1 MSYLDSDEE
10 EEFVIEYSRC
20 LLPGHLLDTSTEDLD
35 EDVFNI
41 SGVSSIE
48 SPEGGVDEI
57 PYAPAVI
64 PSGVITPD
72 HRVTQMRR
80 AVSKLCQRLA
90 VDASERGVG
99 YGGGHTFA
107 GEEAE
112 MRDPVNES
120 FGAEGDMKVGPD
132 SVFGAVPEVRSRSA
146 ILSRRSGGDVSFD
159 N

>member
-10 EEFVIEYSRC
+10 EEFVIEYSRR

-64 PSGVITPD
+64 PSGVISPD
-72 HRVTQMRR
+72 HRVTQMQR
-80 AVSKLCQRLA
+80 AVSIILPAVGCRCFRGGCQL
-90 VDASERGVG
+90 RGWPYFCWRG
-99 YGGGHTFA
+99 
-107 GEEAE
+107 
-112 MRDPVNES
+112 S
-120 FGAEGDMKVGPD
+120 
-132 SVFGAVPEVRSRSA
+132 
-146 ILSRRSGGDVSFD
+146 
-159 N
+159 